1 MLRCGIAGCPSSFKR
16 YSSML
21 SHLSRKHNNQDPLQ
35 PINPSTVYQEL
46 DMSCDSSISTD
57 VNGDQENIQPDFPEQ
72 MVDSTPG
79 SNQVAGL
86 GPCNKAAGLFLLTLK
101 EKHRLTQA
109 AVDFTLSQV
118 KQLTKYVVEDVQ
130 SSVLGELQGCANI
143 PDLSSCFAE
152 VNPFEG
158 LETEHFQSKFYRE
171 HFSLIV
177 SIKITF
183 IAVKIYCLNTGTN
196 CD

>member
-1 MLRCGIAGCPSSFKR
+1 
-16 YSSML
+16 
-21 SHLSRKHNNQDPLQ
+21 
-35 PINPSTVYQEL
+35 
-46 DMSCDSSISTD
+46 MSCDSSISTD

-130 SSVLGELQGCANI
+130 SSVFKAVLIFLICQVALLKSTLLKGLRQNT
-143 PDLSSCFAE
+143 SSQ
-152 VNPFEG
+152 N
-158 LETEHFQSKFYRE
+158 
-171 HFSLIV
+171 
-177 SIKITF
+177 F
-183 IAVKIYCLNTGTN
+183 IGSTSV
-196 CD
+196 